1 MRYVLRWIAIMQRSP
16 KLMQYAARIMLF
28 SRQNC
33 SLCESA
39 KKALNNVGK
48 IRGFEYHEVDV
59 MAAGNEQWK
68 AAYEFDAPVVRK
80 GFCELNFN
88 TL

>member
-1 MRYVLRWIAIMQRSP
+1 MQRSLR
-16 KLMQYAARIMLF
+16 LMQYAARIMLF

-39 KKALNNVGK
+39 KKVLIDVGS
-48 IRGFEYHEVDV
+48 IRGFEYREVDV
-59 MAAGNEQWK
+59 MAVGNEQWK

-80 GFCELNFN
+80 ALCNMKFSLPL
-88 TL
+88 TPQ